1 MKHTD
6 FIYLPEVVGLCKLIH
21 SNLIDRD
28 LGFFFFSLLQF
39 NESRISS
46 SELDADQALNS
57 KQVTSKYN
65 ST

>member
-28 LGFFFFSLLQF
+28 LGFFFLVCC
-39 NESRISS
+39 SS
-46 SELDADQALNS
+46 MNLEYLRLN
-57 KQVTSKYN
+57 
-65 ST
+65 

>member
-28 LGFFFFSLLQF
+28 LGFFF
-39 NESRISS
+39 
-46 SELDADQALNS
+46 
-57 KQVTSKYN
+57 
-65 ST
+65 